1 MSLKK
6 IDERSVNTIRFLS
19 VDAINKANSGHPG
32 LPMGAAPMAYALWSN
47 FLRISPKN
55 PKWENRD
62 RFVLSAGHGSM
73 LLYSLLHLFGFDLP
87 LSELEDFRQYDS
99 KTPGHPEYGHTAGV
113 ETTTGPLGQGFANAV
128 GMAIAE
134 RHLAAKF
141 NRPKYNIVDHYTYCL
156 AGDGDMMEGISYEA
170 ASLAGTMK
178 LDKLVVLYDDN
189 QITIDGSTD
198 IAFRED
204 VKKRF
209 EALGWYV
216 LQVKDGNDIGQI
228 RKAIIRAHK
237 SKGKPILIMIRT
249 VIGYGSPNKA
259 GKSAVHGSPLGKEE
273 TYLTKEALGWKDY
286 EEFTVPEDVSKHFA
300 KLTAKKEKEAKAWQD
315 LIIAYAKEYPQMYQ
329 EWKKWHSEKMPQE
342 LAEDES
348 IFKKVKDNVAT
359 RVAGG
364 EVLNHIVNLM
374 PNLMGGSADLNEST
388 KTYLKDK
395 GDFLSDPIGAN
406 IFYGIREH
414 AMGAI
419 VNGMTLHGG
428 LRGYGSTFLV
438 FSDYMRTPIRL
449 ASLMKIPSLFI
460 FTHDSIGVGEDGPTH
475 QPIEQ
480 VESLRMIPG
489 MSVWRPADYWE
500 TIYAYMAAMEK
511 QDGPSVM
518 ILTRQNLPEL
528 SGVSEEAK
536 KGGYILSREKGER
549 PDIILMGSG
558 SEVQHL
564 LKAKDMLEKERK
576 DVRVVSMPNRNLFDL
591 QEEEYRNQVLPK
603 EVLKRISVEAGVT
616 AGWYK
621 YVGTEGI
628 ALGIDSF
635 GASAPMAKLME
646 VYGFTPDN
654 IAEKARELL
663 KG

>member
-32 LPMGAAPMAYALWSN
+32 LPMGAAPMAYALWSH

-73 LLYSLLHLFGFDLP
+73 LLYSLLHLFGYDLS
-87 LSELEDFRQYDS
+87 LSELEDFRQYGS

-170 ASLAGTMK
+170 ASLAGTLK

-189 QITIDGSTD
+189 EITIDGSTD
-198 IAFRED
+198 ITFRED

-228 RKAIIRAHK
+228 RKSIIRAHK
-237 SKGKPILIMIRT
+237 SKGKPILIMIKT

-259 GKSAVHGSPLGKEE
+259 GKSAAHGAPLGGEE

-286 EEFTVPEDVSKHFA
+286 EEFTVPEDVLKHFT
-300 KLTAKKEKEAKAWQD
+300 KLTAKKEKEARAWQD
-315 LIIAYAKEYPQMYQ
+315 LMVSYAKEYPQMYQ
-329 EWKKWHSEKMPQE
+329 EWKKWHSEQTVE
-342 LAEDES
+342 ALAKDES
-348 IFKKVKDNVAT
+348 IFKKIKDNVAT
-359 RVAGG
+359 RVSGG
-364 EVLNHIVNLM
+364 EVLNHIAGFV

-388 KTYLKDK
+388 KTYLKEK
-395 GDFLSDPIGAN
+395 GDFLTDAIGSN

-414 AMGAI
+414 AMGAV
-419 VNGMTLHGG
+419 VNGLTLHGG
-428 LRGYGSTFLV
+428 VRGYGSTFLV

-480 VESLRMIPG
+480 TESLRMIPG
-489 MSVWRPADYWE
+489 MSVWRPADYRE
-500 TIYAYMAAMEK
+500 TIYAYIAAMEK

-518 ILTRQNLPEL
+518 ILTRQNLPQL
-528 SGVSEEAK
+528 SGVNEEAK
-536 KGGYILSREKGER
+536 KGGYILSKEKGEK

-564 LKAKDMLEKERK
+564 LKVKEILAEEGRE
-576 DVRVVSMPNRNLFDL
+576 VRVVSMPNRNLFDL
-591 QEEEYRNQVLPK
+591 QEEEYKEKVLPK
-603 EVLKRISVEAGVT
+603 EAVKRVSVEAGVT
-616 AGWYK
+616 SGWYK
-621 YVGTEGI
+621 YIGSEGI
-628 ALGIDSF
+628 AIGIDSF
-635 GASAPMAKLME
+635 GASAPIGKLMD
-646 VYGFTPDN
+646 VYGFTPEK

-663 KG
+663 KS